1 MSIGPWQIIIIVL
14 VIILLFGGKKIPELA
29 KIVVFPRQNYYIKS
43 IAAKKLD
50 KKDLIYIKS
59 KKINISS
66 SLIRKFW

>member
-1 MSIGPWQIIIIVL
+1 MGSDNLIKFHKWNNW
-14 VIILLFGGKKIPELA
+14 KKIPKLA
-29 KIVVFPRQNYYIKS
+29 KIAIFPRHSYSIKS
-43 IAAKKLD
+43 PRSIATKKLN